1 MQVAGRT
8 KVDDEDG
15 DGDSVET
22 LIATLDFLVFNACS
36 LGRHAAPGDLD
47 PYKKGR

>member
-15 DGDSVET
+15 DGGAVGIDSDSGLLGVPSADT
-22 LIATLDFLVFNACS
+22 QLLATS
-36 LGRHAAPGDLD
+36 IQ
-47 PYKKGR
+47 